1 MLKRILGLLGWLGV
15 ALVFAA
21 VAISFLKPEWQQYKN
36 ALAIAGLVCT
46 LLYILSQWREIAQS
60 FSGRQARFGTLAVAS
75 VLVVLGILV
84 AINYLST
91 RHTKRWDLTAA
102 RQFTL
107 ADQTRQV
114 LTGLEKP
121 LKVVVFAPETTF
133 QRYHE
138 RLDEYASLSR
148 NFKVDYV
155 DPDRKPAV
163 AKPYEPLVAGG
174 TIVFDYNGR
183 VEKVNSDSEQ
193 DLTNALIKVTRG
205 KQNKV
210 YFVQGHGERSADDSD
225 PAGYTTVVQFLSATS
240 FGHDNI
246 VLSQVRALP
255 QDATMLIVAGP
266 KSDFF
271 PSEIDLLK
279 TFFEKGGKVLFLLDP
294 REKADAPQLT
304 NLTSLLKEWGI
315 GVDDDVVINVPADY
329 AVKEGESIDISALA
343 ALKNTD
349 GTFVLAA
356 KYLPHALTQ
365 GLGRVTVVFRMAR
378 SISALADNTGG
389 HTAQNLIE
397 TTPSSWGETDIKRL
411 TTAGQVARE
420 PGKGDKNGPLTL
432 AAAVS
437 APATALD
444 AAAPKAGEPQ
454 GNVADGPNAPKR
466 ETRIAVIGD
475 SDFASNS
482 LLGAGRNADL
492 FMNAVNWLAQ
502 QEDLIAI
509 RAKDP
514 EDRRITL
521 TADQERRIFFLT
533 VLIVPGLVLL
543 AGVQTWWR
551 RR

>member
-21 VAISFLKPEWQQYKN
+21 VAISFLKPEWYQYKN
-36 ALAIAGLVCT
+36 WLAIAGLVCT

-60 FSGRQARFGTLAVAS
+60 FSGRQARFGTLAIAS
-75 VLVVLGILV
+75 VLVVLAILA

-91 RHTKRWDLTAA
+91 RHSRRWDLTNA

-107 ADQTRQV
+107 SEQTKKV
-114 LTGLEKP
+114 LAGLNKP
-121 LKVVVFAPETTF
+121 LRVIVFAPSEGF
-133 QRYHE
+133 QRFHE

-148 NFKVDYV
+148 NFQVEYV

-174 TIVFDYNGR
+174 TIVLDYSGR
-183 VEKVNSDSEQ
+183 VERVNDDSEQ
-193 DLTNALIKVTRG
+193 AVTNALIKVTRG
-205 KQNKV
+205 QQNKV
-210 YFVQGHGERSADDSD
+210 YFVQGHGERSADESD
-225 PAGYTTVVQFLSATS
+225 PASYGTVVQFLTATS
-240 FGHDNI
+240 FGHDNV
-246 VLSQVRALP
+246 VLSQVRAIP
-255 QDATMLIVAGP
+255 QDATVLVVAGP

-279 TFFEKGGKVLFLLDP
+279 TYLAKGGKALFLLDP
-294 REKADAPQLT
+294 REKADAPPLT
-304 NLTSLLKEWGI
+304 NLTALLKEWGI

-329 AVKEGESIDISALA
+329 AVKEGETVDVGQLA
-343 ALKNTD
+343 ALKDTD

-378 SISALADNTGG
+378 SISSLPGDASG
-389 HTAQNLIE
+389 HVAQNLIE
-397 TTPSSWGETDIKRL
+397 TTASSWGETDIKRL

-420 PGKGDKNGPLTL
+420 PSKGDKNGPLSL

-437 APATALD
+437 APATITD
-444 AAAPKAGEPQ
+444 AAKAETA
-454 GNVADGPNAPKR
+454 GNGDAPKR
-466 ETRIAVIGD
+466 ETRVAVFGD
-475 SDFASNS
+475 SDFASNG

-509 RAKDP
+509 RPKSP
-514 EDRRITL
+514 EDRRVTL
-521 TADQERRIFFLT
+521 TADQERRIFYLT